1 MTTRTISIII
11 VVALLAVGL
20 IALLSTSDS
29 SSGSVAS
36 EVKAVTW
43 HGFDEGVAL
52 ARRENKKILIDVYTD
67 WCGWCKKMD
76 KEVYIDEKVGQVI
89 ASNFIAVKLDAESQK
104 GASFG
109 GTLMNEASVASA
121 LGATGYPTTVFLDS
135 ESKPITKIAGYMEPT
150 EFVNVI
156 RFIGEDHYKTKS
168 FQDYKN
174 SSKN

>member
-1 MTTRTISIII
+1 MTTRTVSIII

-29 SSGSVAS
+29 SSGSVAL
-36 EVKAVTW
+36 EAKAVTW
-43 HGFDEGVAL
+43 HRLDEGVAL
-52 ARRENKKILIDVYTD
+52 ARQQNKKILIDVYTD

-76 KEVYIDEKVGQVI
+76 KEVYTNEKVGQLI
-89 ASNFIAVKLDAESQK
+89 ATNFIAVKLDAESQN

-109 GTLMNEASVASA
+109 GTLMDEASVART

-135 ESKPITKIAGYMEPT
+135 EAKPITKIAGYMEPK

-156 RFIGEDHYKTKS
+156 GYIGEDHYKTKS
-168 FQDYKN
+168 FGDYKA
-174 SSKN
+174 SR